1 MYGGNMTLE
10 WPTVVLIS
18 QLFADFQTLLESVEA
33 NTTRTCCFSNTNI
46 TVVNHLF
53 GTNEDPSPA
62 IADAFGSYYTTLLVI
77 TPEVIHHRICLICT
91 SRYATLC
98 SKQHACMSR
107 PAFQLITLWVIG
119 LRNWCSLC
127 TVSQSVILLSKSL
140 KQCKFLYFIGHVY
153 LNLIKVALV
162 CTVFYWAN
170 SMSHIYTLAQ
180 SSLIVRV
187 SKNAQ
192 MFMYNTGW
200 RCWL

>member
-62 IADAFGSYYTTLLVI
+62 IADAFVSYYTTLLVITI

-98 SKQHACMSR
+98 SKQYACMSR
-107 PAFQLITLWVIG
+107 PAFQLITLWVSRVKE
-119 LRNWCSLC
+119 LVFSLYC
-127 TVSQSVILLSKSL
+127 QSVSHS
-140 KQCKFLYFIGHVY
+140 V
-153 LNLIKVALV
+153 IKITQ
-162 CTVFYWAN
+162 TV
-170 SMSHIYTLAQ
+170 
-180 SSLIVRV
+180 
-187 SKNAQ
+187 
-192 MFMYNTGW
+192 
-200 RCWL
+200 